1 MLSVFNWQLPKCR
14 CGMGQAQVVL
24 DNAKMD
30 AKNPGKDT
38 KVTQILTEIMEM
50 LKAPVE
56 SKNILT

>member
-1 MLSVFNWQLPKCR
+1 
-14 CGMGQAQVVL
+14 MGQAQVVL